1 MQIEELGV
9 IGAGTMGAGIAQVAA
24 QHGYR
29 VTLVDVSRDQLRRAL
44 TSISGSLE
52 RRVAKGQLAEAHK
65 SEALGRLVTTV
76 EMDAVGPAD
85 LVIEAVPEQI
95 ELKRSTFR
103 HLDAVCEAKTLLA
116 SNTSSLSISLI
127 AAATKRPAQVVGMH
141 FFNPVTAMQLVEI
154 VKGLATA
161 DETIEAVT
169 DLAKRLGKI
178 PITINDSPGFA
189 VNRVLVPM
197 INEAVFA
204 LMEGVTS
211 AQDIDQAIKLGMNLP
226 MGPLE
231 LADLIGL
238 DVCLAVMESLYA
250 DFADSK
256 YRPCPLLRKMVA
268 ANRLGRKNGVGFY
281 EYR

>member
-1 MQIEELGV
+1 MDIEELGV
-9 IGAGTMGAGIAQVAA
+9 VGAGTMGAGIAQVAA
-24 QHGYR
+24 QRGYR

-52 RRVAKGQLAEAHK
+52 RRVTKGQLTEADK
-65 SEALGRLVTTV
+65 SDTLGRLITTV
-76 EMDAVGPAD
+76 EMDAVGSAD
-85 LVIEAVPEQI
+85 LVIEAVPEQL

-103 HLDAVCEAKTLLA
+103 QLDAVCGPKTLLA
-116 SNTSSLSISLI
+116 SNTSSLSISSI

-154 VKGLATA
+154 VKGLATVDA
-161 DETIEAVT
+161 TIEAATEV
-169 DLAKRLGKI
+169 AKRLGKI

-197 INEAVFA
+197 INEAVFT
-204 LMEGVTS
+204 LMEGVAS
-211 AQDIDQAIKLGMNLP
+211 AQDIDQATKLGMNLP

-250 DFADSK
+250 DFGDSK

-268 ANRLGRKNGVGFY
+268 ANRLGRKNGIGFY

>member
-1 MQIEELGV
+1 MDIEELGV
-9 IGAGTMGAGIAQVAA
+9 VGAGTMGAGIAQVAA
-24 QHGYR
+24 QRGYR

-52 RRVAKGQLAEAHK
+52 RRVTKGQLTEADK
-65 SEALGRLVTTV
+65 SDTLGRLVTTV
-76 EMDAVGPAD
+76 EMDAVGSAD
-85 LVIEAVPEQI
+85 LVIEAVPEQL

-103 HLDAVCEAKTLLA
+103 QLDAVCGPKTLLA
-116 SNTSSLSISLI
+116 SNTSSLSISSI

-161 DETIEAVT
+161 DATIEAATEV
-169 DLAKRLGKI
+169 AKRLGKI

-197 INEAVFA
+197 INEAVFT
-204 LMEGVTS
+204 LMEGVAS
-211 AQDIDQAIKLGMNLP
+211 AQDIDQATKLGMNLP

-250 DFADSK
+250 DFGDSK

-268 ANRLGRKNGVGFY
+268 ANRLGRKNGIGFY

>member
-52 RRVAKGQLAEAHK
+52 RRVAKGQLTEAHK

-178 PITINDSPGFA
+178 PININDSPGFA

-268 ANRLGRKNGVGFY
+268 ANRLGRKNGFGFY
-281 EYR
+281 EYM

>member
-52 RRVAKGQLAEAHK
+52 RRVAKGQLTEAHK

-103 HLDAVCEAKTLLA
+103 HLDAACEAKPLLG
-116 SNTSSLSISLI
+116 SNTSSPSVSSI
-127 AAATKRPAQVVGMH
+127 AAATKRPAQVAGMH
-141 FFNPVTAMQLVEI
+141 FFTPVTAMWLVET
-154 VKGLATA
+154 VRGLATA

-178 PITINDSPGFA
+178 PININDSPGFA

>member
-1 MQIEELGV
+1 MEIEDVGV
-9 IGAGTMGAGIAQVAA
+9 IGSGTMGAGITQVAA
-24 QHGYR
+24 QNGLH
-29 VTLVDVSRDQLRRAL
+29 VTLVDVNMDQLRRAL
-44 TSISGSLE
+44 ALISGGLD
-52 RRVAKGQLAEAHK
+52 RRVARGQLTEDQK
-65 SEALGRLVTTV
+65 SETLGRIRTAV
-76 EMDAVGPAD
+76 EMDAVADAD
-85 LVIEAVPEQI
+85 LVIEAVPEHI
-95 ELKRSTFR
+95 EAKKAVFGQ
-103 HLDAVCEAKTLLA
+103 LDAVCGPKTMLA

-141 FFNPVTAMQLVEI
+141 FFNPVPAMQLVEI

-161 DETIEAVT
+161 DATIEAVT
-169 DLAKRLGKI
+169 DLAKRLGKT

-204 LMEGVTS
+204 LMEGVAT
-211 AQDIDQAIKLGMNLP
+211 AQDIDQATKLGMNLP

-250 DFADSK
+250 DFGDSK

-268 ANRLGRKNGVGFY
+268 ANRLGRKNGIGFY